1 MGCQFASRHPDRV
14 ANGMLTLLATLWAYW
29 GVGEMY
35 YEGWWGYGR
44 LLSIPS
50 FNYWNS
56 DTPVALDKPYPS
68 KIPMKEG
75 P

>member
-44 LLSIPS
+44 LL
-50 FNYWNS
+50 
-56 DTPVALDKPYPS
+56 
-68 KIPMKEG
+68 
-75 P
+75 